1 MSFIMKEV
9 MRGIWVIAYRD
20 ILRFIQDRPR
30 LIGSFAMPLLFL
42 VIFGAGFNRVIG
54 SLAPG
59 VDFIQFIY
67 PGIIAMTVLT
77 GSLMS
82 GLSIVWDREFGF
94 LREVLVAPISRNTV
108 VIGKAVGTAVVTLA
122 QGFVMLILAPVI
134 GVHIDGMLVLKLIPI
149 LIIISLCLSGLGILV
164 ASRMRSQQGF
174 QMLVQIIIMPLV
186 FLSGVFFPVNNV
198 PAWLEVVSKVNPLT
212 YGVDAIRQLF
222 LRVDIAEMG
231 DMIASGTSPI
241 GVTIFNHTM
250 TVLDDMLV
258 VTVLGVIML
267 SLAMWAFSKQE

>member
-1 MSFIMKEV
+1 MEEML
-9 MRGIWVIAYRD
+9 RGIWVIAYRD

-82 GLSIVWDREFGF
+82 GLSIIWDREFGF
-94 LREVLVAPISRNTV
+94 LREVLVAPISRSSV

-122 QGFVMLILAPVI
+122 QGFVMLILAPFI
-134 GVHIDGMLVLKLIPI
+134 GVDIDAMLVLKLIPI

-186 FLSGVFFPVNNV
+186 FLSGIFFPVNNV
-198 PAWLEVVSKVNPLT
+198 PVWLEVVSKVNPLT

-231 DMIASGTSPI
+231 DVIAGGSSPI

-250 TVLDDMLV
+250 TIMDDMLIV
-258 VTVLGVIML
+258 VVLGTIML
-267 SLAMWAFSKQE
+267 SLAMWAFAKQE